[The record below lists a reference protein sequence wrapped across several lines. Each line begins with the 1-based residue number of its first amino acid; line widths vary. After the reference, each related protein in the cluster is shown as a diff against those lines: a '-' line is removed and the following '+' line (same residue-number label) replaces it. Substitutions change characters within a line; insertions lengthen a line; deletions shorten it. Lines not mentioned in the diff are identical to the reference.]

1 MADKGIPL
9 ISTAFEL
16 MGDEPGDLA
25 QALNAVMA
33 FKERRGYSVA
43 HLIGNLRS
51 DDQNNSVALL
61 IGKKLREWDYVPS
74 DEWTGGTERNT
85 KARRARIYDL
95 LKVNG
100 DFRELC
106 DLKFP
111 PFLIEAPTVI
121 AVDHDEWFTPDI
133 LQVHGFYWDR
143 YKKYLETTL
152 GWPPENL
159 IIFDDSIT
167 SVVERL
173 ANPAQQEAYQSKGLV
188 AGYVQSG
195 KTSHFTG
202 VIAKAADAGYR
213 LFIVLAGTL
222 DILREQTQ
230 RRLDKELVG
239 KELLAEEYKD
249 DKELGSF
256 ISYGARPSDIG
267 GYDWQRLTGRKY
279 DYHSL
284 KMGIDS
290 LKFELNDKTKPF
302 YHPDNLYK
310 AKARLIVIKKNPTI
324 LRKLIK
330 DLELTD
336 SRLTEIPALII
347 DDESDQASINTL
359 NNLKITKA
367 EKKRRT
373 ATNTEITNLLGLFPR
388 GQYIGYTATPF
399 ANVFIDPDDAE
410 DLFPKDF
417 IISLSRPK
425 HYMGV
430 YDFYDWEAPVP
441 EDFKSNKKAFVR
453 SVTGEDDEPDNLQKA
468 IDSFILAGAIKLY
481 RADIDPSFRF
491 KHHTMLVHHS
501 PFRAIHR
508 AQTDVVR
515 RTFESAGYYGGAGP
529 ERLQKLFTD
538 DFSPVSSCQE
548 PDLPIPP
555 SFTVLEKYIGECL
568 DRINQGPK
576 PVLTVNLDNK
586 DDAPNFE
593 DEPVWKIL
601 VGGTKL
607 SRGYT
612 IEGLT
617 ISYYRR
623 ATTQADTL
631 MQMGRWFGFRQGYRD
646 LVRLYIG
653 RNEPIGAKGK
663 KKMDLYVA
671 FEGVCRDEEEF
682 RERLKKYSTGEPR
695 ITPLQVPPL
704 VPSHLLRP
712 SSRNKMYNATIKY
725 ENFGGGWSQRTLAP
739 VERDDIIHNQER
751 MLDLLKGE
759 TISRHE
765 LSLEIDGSLVAF
777 NANTAILKAEN
788 VLKFLEA
795 YRWSVGKKENHTVI
809 HREIEYLKSA
819 AGDPAI
825 DDWVLIA
832 PQTQKDVAGVWKANG
847 TDFSVIR
854 RSRNVSGTRFL
865 VYTESHHVDIAEYIA
880 QISVKATENAN
891 SNLESLREKRRGV
904 FLFYPVRN
912 RMDKERKEPVNM
924 GFALCFPNNGIP
936 KRIFFGVRDKHN
948 KDAVTVMVS
957 N

>member
-1 MADKGIPL
+1 MTYKGAPL
-9 ISTAFEL
+9 VNFALDL

-25 QALNAVMA
+25 EALTTVLR
-33 FKERRGYSVA
+33 FKERRGYTVA
-43 HLIGNLRS
+43 DLISNLRS
-51 DDQNNSVALL
+51 DDQNNPIALL

-74 DEWTGGTERNT
+74 DEWTAGTERNT
-85 KARRARIYDL
+85 KARRTRIYDL
-95 LKVNG
+95 LNVDG

-106 DLKFP
+106 DAKFP
-111 PFLIEAPTVI
+111 PFLLEAPTVI
-121 AVDHDEWFTPDI
+121 ASDHDEWFTPDI
-133 LQVHGFYWDR
+133 LQVHGFYWEK
-143 YKKYLETTL
+143 YKKYLETNL
-152 GWPPENL
+152 GWPAENL
-159 IIFDDSIT
+159 IVFDDST
-167 SVVERL
+167 TRVVERL
-173 ANPAQQEAYQSKGLV
+173 ANPAQAEAYQSKGLV
-188 AGYVQSG
+188 VGYVQSG

-239 KELLAEEYKD
+239 RELLAEEYRD
-249 DKELGSF
+249 DKELDTF
-256 ISYGARPSDIG
+256 ITYGARPSDIG
-267 GYDWQRLTGRKY
+267 GYDWQRLTGRQY

-290 LKFELNDKTKPF
+290 LRFELNDRTKPF

-310 AKARLIVIKKNPTI
+310 AKARLLVVKKNPTI

-330 DLELTD
+330 DFELID
-336 SRLTEIPALII
+336 SRLTDIPALII

-359 NNLKITKA
+359 NNLQISEA
-367 EKKRRT
+367 EKMRRT
-373 ATNTEITNLLGLFPR
+373 ATNAEITKLLGLFPR

-425 HYMGV
+425 YYMGV
-430 YDFYDWEAPVP
+430 YDFYDWESPVP
-441 EDFKSNKKAFVR
+441 KGFKSNEKAFVR
-453 SVTGEDDEPDNLQKA
+453 SVTGGDDEPNNLQKA

-508 AQTDVVR
+508 EQTDMVR

-529 ERLQKLFTD
+529 ERLRKLCAK
-538 DFSPVSSCQE
+538 DFSIVSARQE
-548 PDLPIPP
+548 PDLPMPP

-568 DRINQGPK
+568 ERVNQGPK

-623 ATTQADTL
+623 ATSQADTL

-653 RNEPIGAKGK
+653 RDEPLGAKGK
-663 KKMDLYVA
+663 KRMDLYEA

-712 SSRNKMYNATIKY
+712 SSPNKMYNAIIRY
-725 ENFGGGWSQRTLAP
+725 ENFGADWSQRTLAP
-739 VERDDIIHNQER
+739 VERQDIMYNQGR
-751 MLDLLKGE
+751 MRDLLKGE
-759 TISRHE
+759 TIVRQD
-765 LSLEIDGSLVAF
+765 LSLEIDGTLVEF
-777 NANTAILKAEN
+777 DANTAVLSAEA
-788 VLKFLEA
+788 VLKFLES
-795 YRWSVGKKENHTVI
+795 YRWSVGKRENRSVI
-809 HREIEYLKSA
+809 NREIEYLKGAS
-819 AGDPAI
+819 GDPAI

-832 PQTQKDVAGVWKANG
+832 PQTQKDVAGVWMAHG
-847 TDFSVIR
+847 TEFSVIR
-854 RSRNVSGTRFL
+854 RSRNASGSRFL
-865 VYTESHHVDIAEYIA
+865 VYTESHHVDVAKYIA
-880 QISVKATENAN
+880 QFSKKDTRNPN
-891 SNLESLREKRRGV
+891 DNLEALRQKRRGV

-912 RMDKERKEPVNM
+912 RKDVDRKEPVNM
-924 GFALCFPNNGIP
+924 GFALCFPDNGIP
-936 KRIFFGVRDKHN
+936 KRIFFGVVDKHN
-948 KDAVTVMVS
+948 KDAVTVQVRS
-957 N
+957 